1 MKKTWLGAVAAGTLL
16 LGACGNTE
24 TDSSSESSDDK
35 MTVYAST
42 FALKS
47 MAEEIGGDRVN
58 VEMVIPPG
66 ADPHTYEPTSKQ
78 MTQIA
83 EADLFLTIGHDFEP
97 YVESMEESLSG
108 ENVAFIKTAEDVTLL
123 NASETVHV
131 HEEEGHSEDE
141 HAHEEEGHSEDEHAH
156 EEEGHSEDEH
166 AHEEEGH
173 SEDEHAH
180 EEEGHSEDE
189 HAHEEEGH
197 SEDEHAH
204 HDHDHGQYDPHVWL
218 DPMNAI
224 TMAEAVEAA
233 FSEEAPDYK
242 DEFAD
247 RLSTFKEEAES
258 LDSEFK
264 AAVENGT
271 KSELLVTHA
280 AYGYLAER
288 YGFEQLP
295 IAGLTPSEEPSQQA
309 LKRIIEEARLH
320 DLNYIAFEDT
330 VTPKVAEVVKEEI
343 GAESVTIHNLESVT
357 KEQMEMS
364 YFDLMRENVKALET
378 ALK

>member
-24 TDSSSESSDDK
+24 GDNVSESTDQK
-35 MTVYAST
+35 LTVYAST

-83 EADLFLTIGHDFEP
+83 DADLFLTIGHDLEP
-97 YVESMEESLSG
+97 YVESMEKSLEG
-108 ENVAFIKTAEDVTLL
+108 QNVAFVKTAEDVTLL
-123 NASETVHV
+123 DAADTVHV
-131 HEEEGHSEDE
+131 HEEDGHSEDE
-141 HAHEEEGHSEDEHAH
+141 HAHEEEGHSEDEHAN
-156 EEEGHSEDEH
+156 EEEAHNEDE
-166 AHEEEGH
+166 
-173 SEDEHAH
+173 
-180 EEEGHSEDE
+180 
-189 HAHEEEGH
+189 
-197 SEDEHAH
+197 
-204 HDHDHGQYDPHVWL
+204 HDHGQYDPHVWL
-218 DPMNAI
+218 DPMNAVS
-224 TMAEAVEAA
+224 MAEAVEAA

-242 DEFAD
+242 DEFSE
-247 RLSTFKEEAES
+247 RLSAFKDEANT
-258 LDSEFK
+258 LDAELK
-264 AAVENGT
+264 AAVENGS

-288 YGFEQLP
+288 YGFDQLP

-330 VTPKVAEVVKEEI
+330 VTPKVAEVVKQEI
-343 GAESVTIHNLESVT
+343 GAESVTIYNLESVT
-357 KEQMEMS
+357 KEQMDKS

>member
-24 TDSSSESSDDK
+24 GDNASESTDQK
-35 MTVYAST
+35 LTIYAST

-83 EADLFLTIGHDFEP
+83 EADLFLTIGHDLEP
-97 YVESMEESLSG
+97 YVESMEKSLEG
-108 ENVAFIKTAEDVTLL
+108 QNVAFVKTAEDVTLL
-123 NASETVHV
+123 DAADTVHI
-131 HEEEGHSEDE
+131 HEEDGHSEDE
-141 HAHEEEGHSEDEHAH
+141 HAHEEEGHSEDEHAN
-156 EEEGHSEDEH
+156 EEEAHNEDE
-166 AHEEEGH
+166 
-173 SEDEHAH
+173 
-180 EEEGHSEDE
+180 
-189 HAHEEEGH
+189 
-197 SEDEHAH
+197 
-204 HDHDHGQYDPHVWL
+204 HDHGQYDPHVWL
-218 DPMNAI
+218 DPMNAVS
-224 TMAEAVEAA
+224 MAEAVEAA

-242 DEFAD
+242 DEFSE
-247 RLSTFKEEAES
+247 RLSAFKDEANT
-258 LDSEFK
+258 LDAELK
-264 AAVENGT
+264 AAVENGS

-288 YGFEQLP
+288 YGFDQLP

-330 VTPKVAEVVKEEI
+330 VTPKVAEVVKQEI
-343 GAESVTIHNLESVT
+343 GAESVTIYNLESVT
-357 KEQMEMS
+357 KEQMDKS

>member
-24 TDSSSESSDDK
+24 GDNASESTDEQL
-35 MTVYAST
+35 TVYAST

-47 MAEEIGGDRVN
+47 MAEEIGGVRVN

-83 EADLFLTIGHDFEP
+83 KADLFLTIGHDLEP
-97 YVESMEESLSG
+97 YVESMEKSLEG
-108 ENVAFIKTAEDVTLL
+108 QNVAFVKTAEDVTLL
-123 NASETVHV
+123 DAADTVHV
-131 HEEEGHSEDE
+131 HEEDGHEDDGHSEDE
-141 HAHEEEGHSEDEHAH
+141 HAEEG
-156 EEEGHSEDEH
+156 
-166 AHEEEGH
+166 
-173 SEDEHAH
+173 
-180 EEEGHSEDE
+180 
-189 HAHEEEGH
+189 
-197 SEDEHAH
+197 
-204 HDHDHGQYDPHVWL
+204 HDHGQYDPHVWL
-218 DPMNAI
+218 DPMNAVS
-224 TMAEAVEAA
+224 MAEAVEAA

-242 DEFAD
+242 DEFAE
-247 RLSTFKEEAES
+247 RLSTFKDEANA
-258 LDSEFK
+258 LDAELK
-264 AAVENGT
+264 AAVENGS

-288 YGFEQLP
+288 YGFDQLP

-330 VTPKVAEVVKEEI
+330 VTPKVAEVVKQEI
-343 GAESVTIHNLESVT
+343 GAESVTIYNLESVT
-357 KEQMEMS
+357 KEQMDKS

>member
-24 TDSSSESSDDK
+24 GDNASESTDGQL
-35 MTVYAST
+35 TVFAST

-47 MAEEIGGDRVN
+47 LAEEIGGDRVN

-83 EADLFLTIGHDFEP
+83 EADLFLTIGHDLEP
-97 YVESMEESLSG
+97 YVESMEKSLDG
-108 ENVAFIKTAEDVTLL
+108 QNVAFVKTAENVKLL
-123 NASETVHV
+123 DAADTVHV
-131 HEEEGHSEDE
+131 HEEEGHAEDD
-141 HAHEEEGHSEDEHAH
+141 HAHEEDAHSEDEHAH
-156 EEEGHSEDEH
+156 EEGDGHS
-166 AHEEEGH
+166 
-173 SEDEHAH
+173 
-180 EEEGHSEDE
+180 
-189 HAHEEEGH
+189 
-197 SEDEHAH
+197 
-204 HDHDHGQYDPHVWL
+204 HGQYDPHVWL
-218 DPMNAI
+218 DPTNAVS
-224 TMAEAVEAA
+224 MAEAVEAA

-242 DEFAD
+242 DEFAE
-247 RLSTFKEEAES
+247 RLSTFKDEANA
-258 LDSEFK
+258 LDAELK
-264 AAVENGT
+264 AAVENGS

-288 YGFEQLP
+288 YGFDQLP

-330 VTPKVAEVVKEEI
+330 VTPKVAEVVKQEI
-343 GAESVTIHNLESVT
+343 GAESVTIYNLESVT
-357 KEQMEMS
+357 KEQMDKS

>member
-24 TDSSSESSDDK
+24 GDNASDSTDQK
-35 MTVYAST
+35 LTVYAST

-78 MTQIA
+78 MTEIA
-83 EADLFLTIGHDFEP
+83 EADLFLTIGHDLEP
-97 YVESMEESLSG
+97 YVESMEKSLEG
-108 ENVAFIKTAEDVTLL
+108 QNVAFIKTAEDVTLL
-123 NASETVHV
+123 DASDTVHV
-131 HEEEGHSEDE
+131 HEEDGHSEDE
-141 HAHEEEGHSEDEHAH
+141 HAHEEEGHN
-156 EEEGHSEDEH
+156 HS
-166 AHEEEGH
+166 
-173 SEDEHAH
+173 
-180 EEEGHSEDE
+180 
-189 HAHEEEGH
+189 
-197 SEDEHAH
+197 
-204 HDHDHGQYDPHVWL
+204 HGQYDPHVWL
-218 DPMNAI
+218 DPMNAVS
-224 TMAEAVEAA
+224 MAEAIEAA

-242 DEFAD
+242 DEFSE
-247 RLSTFKEEAES
+247 RLSAFKDEANT
-258 LDSEFK
+258 LDAELK
-264 AAVENGT
+264 TAVENGS

-288 YGFEQLP
+288 YGFDQLP

-330 VTPKVAEVVKEEI
+330 VTPKVAEVVKQEI
-343 GAESVTIHNLESVT
+343 GAESVTIYNLESVT
-357 KEQMEMS
+357 KEQMDKS

>member
-24 TDSSSESSDDK
+24 GDNASESTDGQL
-35 MTVYAST
+35 TVFAST

-47 MAEEIGGDRVN
+47 LAEEIGGDRVH

-83 EADLFLTIGHDFEP
+83 EADLFLTIGHDLES
-97 YVESMEESLSG
+97 YVESMEKSLEG
-108 ENVAFIKTAEDVTLL
+108 QNVAFVKTAENVKLL
-123 NASETVHV
+123 DAADTVHV
-131 HEEEGHSEDE
+131 HDEEGHTEDE
-141 HAHEEEGHSEDEHAH
+141 YAHEEGDGHS
-156 EEEGHSEDEH
+156 
-166 AHEEEGH
+166 
-173 SEDEHAH
+173 
-180 EEEGHSEDE
+180 
-189 HAHEEEGH
+189 
-197 SEDEHAH
+197 
-204 HDHDHGQYDPHVWL
+204 HGQYDPHVWL
-218 DPMNAI
+218 DPMNAVS
-224 TMAEAVEAA
+224 MAEAVEAA

-242 DEFAD
+242 NEFAE
-247 RLSTFKEEAES
+247 RLSTFKDEANA
-258 LDSEFK
+258 LDTELK
-264 AAVENGT
+264 AAVENGS

-288 YGFEQLP
+288 YGFDQLP

-309 LKRIIEEARLH
+309 LKRIIKEARLH

-330 VTPKVAEVVKEEI
+330 VTPKVAEVVKQEI
-343 GAESVTIHNLESVT
+343 GAESVTIYNLESVT
-357 KEQMEMS
+357 KEQMDKS

>member
-24 TDSSSESSDDK
+24 GDNASESTDDQL
-35 MTVYAST
+35 TVYAST

-47 MAEEIGGDRVN
+47 IAEEIGGDRVN

-83 EADLFLTIGHDFEP
+83 EADLFLTIGHDLEP
-97 YVESMEESLSG
+97 YVESMEKSLEG
-108 ENVAFIKTAEDVTLL
+108 QNVAFVKTAEDVTLL
-123 NASETVHV
+123 DSADTVHV
-131 HEEEGHSEDE
+131 HGEDGHSEDE
-141 HAHEEEGHSEDEHAH
+141 HAHEEEEGHAEDEHAT
-156 EEEGHSEDEH
+156 EEAHAEDE
-166 AHEEEGH
+166 
-173 SEDEHAH
+173 
-180 EEEGHSEDE
+180 
-189 HAHEEEGH
+189 
-197 SEDEHAH
+197 
-204 HDHDHGQYDPHVWL
+204 HDHGQYDPHVWL
-218 DPMNAI
+218 DPMNAVS
-224 TMAEAVEAA
+224 MAEAVEAA

-242 DEFAD
+242 DEFSE
-247 RLSTFKEEAES
+247 RLSAFKDEANA
-258 LDSEFK
+258 LDAELK
-264 AAVENGT
+264 AAVENGS

-288 YGFEQLP
+288 YGFDQLP

-330 VTPKVAEVVKEEI
+330 VTPKVAEVVKQEI
-343 GAESVTIHNLESVT
+343 GAESVTIYNLESVT
-357 KEQMEMS
+357 KEQMDKS

>member
-24 TDSSSESSDDK
+24 VDNASESTDGQL
-35 MTVYAST
+35 TVFAST

-47 MAEEIGGDRVN
+47 LAEEIGGDRVN

-83 EADLFLTIGHDFEP
+83 AADLFLTIGHDLEP
-97 YVESMEESLSG
+97 YVESIEKSLEG
-108 ENVAFIKTAEDVTLL
+108 QNVAFVKTAENVKLL
-123 NASETVHV
+123 DAADTVHV
-131 HEEEGHSEDE
+131 HDEEGHTEDDHAHEEEEHSEDE
-141 HAHEEEGHSEDEHAH
+141 HAHEEGDGHS
-156 EEEGHSEDEH
+156 
-166 AHEEEGH
+166 
-173 SEDEHAH
+173 
-180 EEEGHSEDE
+180 
-189 HAHEEEGH
+189 
-197 SEDEHAH
+197 
-204 HDHDHGQYDPHVWL
+204 HGQYDPHVWL
-218 DPMNAI
+218 DPMNAVS
-224 TMAEAVEAA
+224 MAEAVEAA

-242 DEFAD
+242 DEFAE
-247 RLSTFKEEAES
+247 RLSTFKDEANA
-258 LDSEFK
+258 LDAELK
-264 AAVENGT
+264 AAVENGS

-330 VTPKVAEVVKEEI
+330 VTPKVAEVVKQEI
-343 GAESVTIHNLESVT
+343 GAESVTIYNLESVT
-357 KEQMEMS
+357 KEQMDKS

>member
-24 TDSSSESSDDK
+24 GDNASESTDGQL
-35 MTVYAST
+35 TVFAST

-47 MAEEIGGDRVN
+47 LAEEIGGDRIN

-83 EADLFLTIGHDFEP
+83 EADLFLTIGHDLEP
-97 YVESMEESLSG
+97 YVESIEKSLEG
-108 ENVAFIKTAEDVTLL
+108 QNVAFVKTAENVKLL
-123 NASETVHV
+123 DAADTVHV
-131 HEEEGHSEDE
+131 HDEEGHTEDDHAHEEEEHSEDE
-141 HAHEEEGHSEDEHAH
+141 HAHEEGDGHS
-156 EEEGHSEDEH
+156 
-166 AHEEEGH
+166 
-173 SEDEHAH
+173 
-180 EEEGHSEDE
+180 
-189 HAHEEEGH
+189 
-197 SEDEHAH
+197 
-204 HDHDHGQYDPHVWL
+204 HGQYDPHVWL
-218 DPMNAI
+218 DPMNAVS
-224 TMAEAVEAA
+224 MAEAVEAA

-242 DEFAD
+242 DEFAE
-247 RLSTFKEEAES
+247 RLSTFKDEANA
-258 LDSEFK
+258 LDAELK
-264 AAVENGT
+264 AAVENGS

-288 YGFEQLP
+288 YGFDQLP

-309 LKRIIEEARLH
+309 LKWIIEEARLH

-330 VTPKVAEVVKEEI
+330 VTPKVAEVVKQEI
-343 GAESVTIHNLESVT
+343 GAESVTIYNLESVT
-357 KEQMEMS
+357 KEQMDKS

>member
-24 TDSSSESSDDK
+24 GDNTTESTGDK
-35 MTVYAST
+35 LTVYAST

-47 MAEEIGGDRVN
+47 IAEEIGGDQVN

-66 ADPHTYEPTSKQ
+66 ADPHTFEPTSKQ

-83 EADLFLTIGHDFEP
+83 EADLFLTIGHDLEP
-97 YVESMEESLSG
+97 YVESMEKSLDG
-108 ENVAFIKTAEDVTLL
+108 QNVTFVKTAENVALL
-123 NASETVHV
+123 DATDTVHV
-131 HEEEGHSEDE
+131 HEEDGHSEDG
-141 HAHEEEGHSEDEHAH
+141 HAH
-156 EEEGHSEDEH
+156 
-166 AHEEEGH
+166 
-173 SEDEHAH
+173 
-180 EEEGHSEDE
+180 
-189 HAHEEEGH
+189 
-197 SEDEHAH
+197 
-204 HDHDHGQYDPHVWL
+204 HDHGQYDPHVWL
-218 DPMNAI
+218 DPMNAF

-233 FSEEAPDYK
+233 LSEEAPDYK

-247 RLSTFKEEAES
+247 RLSAFKEETDS
-258 LDSEFK
+258 LDSELA

-320 DLNYIAFEDT
+320 DLNYIAFENT

-343 GAESVTIHNLESVT
+343 GAESVTIYNLESVT
-357 KEQMEMS
+357 KEQMDKS

>member
-24 TDSSSESSDDK
+24 GDNASESTDEK
-35 MTVYAST
+35 LTVYAST

-83 EADLFLTIGHDFEP
+83 EADLFLTIGHDLEP
-97 YVESMEESLSG
+97 YVESMEKSLEG
-108 ENVAFIKTAEDVTLL
+108 QNVAFVKTAEDVTLL
-123 NASETVHV
+123 DAADTVHV
-131 HEEEGHSEDE
+131 HGEDEHSEDE
-141 HAHEEEGHSEDEHAH
+141 HAHEEEGHSEDEHAN
-156 EEEGHSEDEH
+156 EDE
-166 AHEEEGH
+166 AHN
-173 SEDEHAH
+173 EDE
-180 EEEGHSEDE
+180 
-189 HAHEEEGH
+189 
-197 SEDEHAH
+197 
-204 HDHDHGQYDPHVWL
+204 HDHGQYDPHVWL
-218 DPMNAI
+218 DPMNAVS
-224 TMAEAVEAA
+224 MAEAVEAA

-242 DEFAD
+242 DEFSE
-247 RLSTFKEEAES
+247 RLSAFKDEANT
-258 LDSEFK
+258 LDAELK
-264 AAVENGT
+264 AAVENGS

-288 YGFEQLP
+288 YGFDQLP

-330 VTPKVAEVVKEEI
+330 VTPKVAEVVKQEI
-343 GAESVTIHNLESVT
+343 GAESVTIYNLESVT
-357 KEQMEMS
+357 KEQMDKS

>member
-24 TDSSSESSDDK
+24 GDNASESTDGQL
-35 MTVYAST
+35 TVFAST

-47 MAEEIGGDRVN
+47 LAEEIGGDRVN
-58 VEMVIPPG
+58 VEMIIPPG

-83 EADLFLTIGHDFEP
+83 EADLFLTIGHDLEP
-97 YVESMEESLSG
+97 YVESMEKSLEG
-108 ENVAFIKTAEDVTLL
+108 QNVVFVKTAENVKLL
-123 NASETVHV
+123 DAADTVHV
-131 HEEEGHSEDE
+131 HDEEGHTEDD

-156 EEEGHSEDEH
+156 EEGDGHS
-166 AHEEEGH
+166 
-173 SEDEHAH
+173 
-180 EEEGHSEDE
+180 
-189 HAHEEEGH
+189 
-197 SEDEHAH
+197 
-204 HDHDHGQYDPHVWL
+204 HGQYDPHVWL
-218 DPMNAI
+218 DPTNAVS
-224 TMAEAVEAA
+224 MAEAVEAA

-242 DEFAD
+242 NEFAE
-247 RLSTFKEEAES
+247 RLSTFKDEANA
-258 LDSEFK
+258 LDTELK
-264 AAVENGT
+264 AAVENGS

-288 YGFEQLP
+288 YGFDQLP

-330 VTPKVAEVVKEEI
+330 VTPKVAEVVKQEI
-343 GAESVTIHNLESVT
+343 GAENVTIYNLESVT
-357 KEQMEMS
+357 KEQMDKS

>member
-24 TDSSSESSDDK
+24 GDNASESTDDQL
-35 MTVYAST
+35 TVYAST

-47 MAEEIGGDRVN
+47 IAEEIGGDRVN

-83 EADLFLTIGHDFEP
+83 EADLFLTIGHDLEP
-97 YVESMEESLSG
+97 YVETMEESLNG
-108 ENVAFIKTAEDVTLL
+108 ENVTFIKTAEDVTLL

-166 AHEEEGH
+166 AH
-173 SEDEHAH
+173 
-180 EEEGHSEDE
+180 
-189 HAHEEEGH
+189 
-197 SEDEHAH
+197 
-204 HDHDHGQYDPHVWL
+204 HDHGQYDPHVWL
-218 DPMNAI
+218 DPMNAVS
-224 TMAEAVEAA
+224 MAEAVEAA

-247 RLSTFKEEAES
+247 RLSTFKKEAES
-258 LDSEFK
+258 LDNEFK

-280 AYGYLAER
+280 AYGYMAER

-330 VTPKVAEVVKEEI
+330 VTPKVAEVVKQEI
-343 GAESVTIHNLESVT
+343 GAESVTIYNLESVT
-357 KEQMEMS
+357 KEQMDKS

>member
-24 TDSSSESSDDK
+24 GDNASESTDQK
-35 MTVYAST
+35 LTVYAST

-47 MAEEIGGDRVN
+47 MAEEIGCDRVN

-83 EADLFLTIGHDFEP
+83 EADLFLTIGHDLEP
-97 YVESMEESLSG
+97 YVESMEKSLEG
-108 ENVAFIKTAEDVTLL
+108 QNVAFVKTAEDVTLL
-123 NASETVHV
+123 DASDTVHV
-131 HEEEGHSEDE
+131 HGEDEHSEDE
-141 HAHEEEGHSEDEHAH
+141 HANEEEAHNEDE
-156 EEEGHSEDEH
+156 
-166 AHEEEGH
+166 
-173 SEDEHAH
+173 
-180 EEEGHSEDE
+180 
-189 HAHEEEGH
+189 
-197 SEDEHAH
+197 
-204 HDHDHGQYDPHVWL
+204 HDHGQYDPHVWL

-224 TMAEAVEAA
+224 SMAEAVEAA

-242 DEFAD
+242 DEFSE
-247 RLSTFKEEAES
+247 RLSAFKDEANT
-258 LDSEFK
+258 LDAELK
-264 AAVENGT
+264 AAVENGS

-288 YGFEQLP
+288 YGFDQLP

-330 VTPKVAEVVKEEI
+330 VKPKVAEVVKQEI
-343 GAESVTIHNLESVT
+343 GAESVTIYNLESVT
-357 KEQMEMS
+357 KEQMDKS

>member
-24 TDSSSESSDDK
+24 GDNASESTDDQL
-35 MTVYAST
+35 TVYAST

-47 MAEEIGGDRVN
+47 IAEEIGGDRVN

-83 EADLFLTIGHDFEP
+83 EADLFLTIGHDLEP
-97 YVESMEESLSG
+97 YVESMEKSLEG
-108 ENVAFIKTAEDVTLL
+108 QNVAFVKTAEDVTLL
-123 NASETVHV
+123 DSADTVHV
-131 HEEEGHSEDE
+131 HGEDGHSEDE
-141 HAHEEEGHSEDEHAH
+141 HAHEEEGHAEDEHAT
-156 EEEGHSEDEH
+156 EEAHAEDE
-166 AHEEEGH
+166 
-173 SEDEHAH
+173 
-180 EEEGHSEDE
+180 
-189 HAHEEEGH
+189 
-197 SEDEHAH
+197 
-204 HDHDHGQYDPHVWL
+204 HDHGQYDPHVWL
-218 DPMNAI
+218 DPMNAVS
-224 TMAEAVEAA
+224 MAEAVEAA

-242 DEFAD
+242 DEFSE
-247 RLSTFKEEAES
+247 RLSAFKDEANA
-258 LDSEFK
+258 LDAELK
-264 AAVENGT
+264 AAVENGS

-288 YGFEQLP
+288 YGFDQLP

-330 VTPKVAEVVKEEI
+330 VTPKVAEVVKQEI
-343 GAESVTIHNLESVT
+343 GAESVTIYNLESVT
-357 KEQMEMS
+357 KEQMDKS

>member
-24 TDSSSESSDDK
+24 GDNATESTDDQL
-35 MTVYAST
+35 TVYAST

-83 EADLFLTIGHDFEP
+83 EADLFLTIGHDLEP
-97 YVESMEESLSG
+97 YVESMEKSLEG
-108 ENVAFIKTAEDVTLL
+108 QNVAFVKTAEDVTLL
-123 NASETVHV
+123 DAADTVHV
-131 HEEEGHSEDE
+131 HEEDGHSEDEHGHEEEGHSEDE
-141 HAHEEEGHSEDEHAH
+141 HAQEEDG
-156 EEEGHSEDEH
+156 
-166 AHEEEGH
+166 
-173 SEDEHAH
+173 
-180 EEEGHSEDE
+180 
-189 HAHEEEGH
+189 
-197 SEDEHAH
+197 
-204 HDHDHGQYDPHVWL
+204 HDHGQYDPHVWL
-218 DPMNAI
+218 DPMNAVS
-224 TMAEAVEAA
+224 MAEAVEAA

-242 DEFAD
+242 DEFAE
-247 RLSTFKEEAES
+247 RLSAFKDEANA
-258 LDSEFK
+258 LDAELKS
-264 AAVENGT
+264 AVENGS

-330 VTPKVAEVVKEEI
+330 VTPKVAEVVKQEI
-343 GAESVTIHNLESVT
+343 GAESVTIYNLESVT
-357 KEQMEMS
+357 KEQMDKS

>member
-24 TDSSSESSDDK
+24 GDNASESTDGQL
-35 MTVYAST
+35 TVFAST

-47 MAEEIGGDRVN
+47 LAEEIGGDRVH

-83 EADLFLTIGHDFEP
+83 EADLFLTIGHDLEP
-97 YVESMEESLSG
+97 YVESMEKSLDG
-108 ENVAFIKTAEDVTLL
+108 QNVAFVKTAENVKLL
-123 NASETVHV
+123 DAADTVHV
-131 HEEEGHSEDE
+131 HDEEGHTEDD

-156 EEEGHSEDEH
+156 EEGDGHS
-166 AHEEEGH
+166 
-173 SEDEHAH
+173 
-180 EEEGHSEDE
+180 
-189 HAHEEEGH
+189 
-197 SEDEHAH
+197 
-204 HDHDHGQYDPHVWL
+204 HGQYDPHVWL
-218 DPMNAI
+218 DPMNAVS
-224 TMAEAVEAA
+224 MAEAVEAA

-242 DEFAD
+242 DEFAE
-247 RLSTFKEEAES
+247 RLSTFKDEAND
-258 LDSEFK
+258 LDAELK
-264 AAVENGT
+264 AAVENGS

-288 YGFEQLP
+288 YGFDQLP

-330 VTPKVAEVVKEEI
+330 VTPKVAEVVKQEI
-343 GAESVTIHNLESVT
+343 GAESVTIYNLESVT
-357 KEQMEMS
+357 KEQMDKS

>member
-24 TDSSSESSDDK
+24 GDNASESTDGQL
-35 MTVYAST
+35 TVFAST

-47 MAEEIGGDRVN
+47 LAEEIGGDRVN

-83 EADLFLTIGHDFEP
+83 EADLFLTIGHDLEP
-97 YVESMEESLSG
+97 YVESMEKSLDG
-108 ENVAFIKTAEDVTLL
+108 QNVAFVKTAENVKLL
-123 NASETVHV
+123 DAADTVHV
-131 HEEEGHSEDE
+131 HEEEGHAED
-141 HAHEEEGHSEDEHAH
+141 EGHSEDEHAN
-156 EEEGHSEDEH
+156 EEASHSEDEH
-166 AHEEEGH
+166 
-173 SEDEHAH
+173 
-180 EEEGHSEDE
+180 
-189 HAHEEEGH
+189 
-197 SEDEHAH
+197 
-204 HDHDHGQYDPHVWL
+204 DHGKYDPHVWL
-218 DPMNAI
+218 DPTNAVS
-224 TMAEAVEAA
+224 MAEAVEAA

-242 DEFAD
+242 DEFAE
-247 RLSTFKEEAES
+247 RLSTFKDEANA
-258 LDSEFK
+258 LDAELK
-264 AAVENGT
+264 AAVENGS

-288 YGFEQLP
+288 YGFDQLP

-330 VTPKVAEVVKEEI
+330 VTPKVAEVVKQEI
-343 GAESVTIHNLESVT
+343 GAESVTIYNLESVT
-357 KEQMEMS
+357 KEQMDKS

>member
-24 TDSSSESSDDK
+24 GDNASESTDGQL
-35 MTVYAST
+35 TVFAST

-47 MAEEIGGDRVN
+47 LAEEIGGDRVH

-83 EADLFLTIGHDFEP
+83 EADLFLTIGHDLEP
-97 YVESMEESLSG
+97 YVESMEKSLEG
-108 ENVAFIKTAEDVTLL
+108 QNVAFVKTAENVKLL
-123 NASETVHV
+123 DAADTVHV
-131 HEEEGHSEDE
+131 HEEEGHAED
-141 HAHEEEGHSEDEHAH
+141 EGHSEDEHAN
-156 EEEGHSEDEH
+156 EEASHSEDEH
-166 AHEEEGH
+166 
-173 SEDEHAH
+173 
-180 EEEGHSEDE
+180 
-189 HAHEEEGH
+189 
-197 SEDEHAH
+197 
-204 HDHDHGQYDPHVWL
+204 DHGKYDPHVWL
-218 DPMNAI
+218 DPTNAVS
-224 TMAEAVEAA
+224 MAEAVEAA

-242 DEFAD
+242 DEFAE
-247 RLSTFKEEAES
+247 RLSTFKDEANA
-258 LDSEFK
+258 LDAELK
-264 AAVENGT
+264 AAVENGS

-288 YGFEQLP
+288 YGFDQLP

-330 VTPKVAEVVKEEI
+330 VTPKVAEVVKQEI
-343 GAESVTIHNLESVT
+343 GAESVTIYNLESVT
-357 KEQMEMS
+357 KEQMDKS

>member
-24 TDSSSESSDDK
+24 GDNASESTDGQL
-35 MTVYAST
+35 TVFAST

-47 MAEEIGGDRVN
+47 LAEEIGGDRVH

-83 EADLFLTIGHDFEP
+83 EADLFLTIGHDLEP
-97 YVESMEESLSG
+97 YVESMEKSLDG
-108 ENVAFIKTAEDVTLL
+108 QNVVFVKTAENVKLL
-123 NASETVHV
+123 DAADTVHV
-131 HEEEGHSEDE
+131 HDEEGHTEDD
-141 HAHEEEGHSEDEHAH
+141 HAHEEEGHSEDEYAH
-156 EEEGHSEDEH
+156 EEGDGHS
-166 AHEEEGH
+166 
-173 SEDEHAH
+173 
-180 EEEGHSEDE
+180 
-189 HAHEEEGH
+189 
-197 SEDEHAH
+197 
-204 HDHDHGQYDPHVWL
+204 HGQYDPHVWL
-218 DPMNAI
+218 DPMNAVS
-224 TMAEAVEAA
+224 MAEAVEAA

-242 DEFAD
+242 NEFAE
-247 RLSTFKEEAES
+247 RLSTFKDEANA
-258 LDSEFK
+258 LDTELK
-264 AAVENGT
+264 AAVENGS

-288 YGFEQLP
+288 YGFDQLP

-309 LKRIIEEARLH
+309 LKRIIKEARLH

-330 VTPKVAEVVKEEI
+330 VTPKVAEVVKQEI
-343 GAESVTIHNLESVT
+343 GAESVTIYNLESVT
-357 KEQMEMS
+357 KEQMDKS

>member
-1 MKKTWLGAVAAGTLL
+1 MKKTWFGAVAAGTLL

-24 TDSSSESSDDK
+24 GDNASESTDGQL
-35 MTVYAST
+35 TVYAST

-83 EADLFLTIGHDFEP
+83 EADLFLKIGHDLEP
-97 YVESMEESLSG
+97 YVDSMEESLDG
-108 ENVAFIKTAEDVTLL
+108 QNVAFVKTAENVTLL
-123 NASETVHV
+123 EASDTVSS
-131 HEEEGHSEDE
+131 HEEEGHSEE
-141 HAHEEEGHSEDEHAH
+141 EDEH
-156 EEEGHSEDEH
+156 EEDSSEDNH
-166 AHEEEGH
+166 DSH
-173 SEDEHAH
+173 S
-180 EEEGHSEDE
+180 
-189 HAHEEEGH
+189 
-197 SEDEHAH
+197 
-204 HDHDHGQYDPHVWL
+204 QYDPHVWL
-218 DPMNAI
+218 DPTNAVS
-224 TMAEAVEAA
+224 MAEAVEAA

-242 DEFAD
+242 DEFAE
-247 RLSTFKEEAES
+247 RLSTFKDEANA
-258 LDSEFK
+258 LDAELK
-264 AAVENGT
+264 AAVENGS

-288 YGFEQLP
+288 YGFDQLP

-330 VTPKVAEVVKEEI
+330 VTPKVAEVVKQEI
-343 GAESVTIHNLESVT
+343 GAESVTIYNLESVT
-357 KEQMEMS
+357 KEQMDKS
-364 YFDLMRENVKALET
+364 YFDLMRENVKALEA

>member
-24 TDSSSESSDDK
+24 GDNASESTDGQL
-35 MTVYAST
+35 TVFAST

-47 MAEEIGGDRVN
+47 LAEEIGGDRVN

-83 EADLFLTIGHDFEP
+83 EADLFLTIGHDLEP
-97 YVESMEESLSG
+97 YVESMEKSLDG
-108 ENVAFIKTAEDVTLL
+108 QNVAFVKTAENVKLL
-123 NASETVHV
+123 DAADTVHV
-131 HEEEGHSEDE
+131 HEEEGHAED
-141 HAHEEEGHSEDEHAH
+141 EGHSEDEHAN
-156 EEEGHSEDEH
+156 EEASHSEDEY
-166 AHEEEGH
+166 
-173 SEDEHAH
+173 
-180 EEEGHSEDE
+180 
-189 HAHEEEGH
+189 
-197 SEDEHAH
+197 
-204 HDHDHGQYDPHVWL
+204 DHGKYDPHVWL
-218 DPMNAI
+218 DPTNAVS
-224 TMAEAVEAA
+224 MAEAVEAA

-242 DEFAD
+242 DEFAE
-247 RLSTFKEEAES
+247 RLSTFKDEANA
-258 LDSEFK
+258 LDAELK
-264 AAVENGT
+264 AAVENGS

-288 YGFEQLP
+288 YGFDQLP

-330 VTPKVAEVVKEEI
+330 VTPKVAEVVKQEI
-343 GAESVTIHNLESVT
+343 GAESVTIYNLESVT
-357 KEQMEMS
+357 KEQMDKS

>member
-24 TDSSSESSDDK
+24 GDNASESTDGQL
-35 MTVYAST
+35 TVFAST

-47 MAEEIGGDRVN
+47 LAEEIGGDRVH

-83 EADLFLTIGHDFEP
+83 EADLFLTIGHDLEP
-97 YVESMEESLSG
+97 YVESMEKSLEG
-108 ENVAFIKTAEDVTLL
+108 QNVAFVKTAENVKLL
-123 NASETVHV
+123 DAADTVHV
-131 HEEEGHSEDE
+131 HDEEGHTEDDHAHEEDAHSEDE
-141 HAHEEEGHSEDEHAH
+141 HAHEEGDGHS
-156 EEEGHSEDEH
+156 
-166 AHEEEGH
+166 
-173 SEDEHAH
+173 
-180 EEEGHSEDE
+180 
-189 HAHEEEGH
+189 
-197 SEDEHAH
+197 
-204 HDHDHGQYDPHVWL
+204 HGQYDPHVWL
-218 DPMNAI
+218 DPMNAVS
-224 TMAEAVEAA
+224 MAEAVEAA

-242 DEFAD
+242 DKFAE
-247 RLSTFKEEAES
+247 RLSTFKDEANA
-258 LDSEFK
+258 LDAELK
-264 AAVENGT
+264 AAVENGS

-288 YGFEQLP
+288 YGFDQLP

-330 VTPKVAEVVKEEI
+330 VTPKVAEVVKQEI
-343 GAESVTIHNLESVT
+343 GAESVTIYNLESVT
-357 KEQMEMS
+357 KEQMDKS

>member
-24 TDSSSESSDDK
+24 GDNATESTDDQL
-35 MTVYAST
+35 TVYAST

-83 EADLFLTIGHDFEP
+83 EADLFLTIGHDLEP
-97 YVESMEESLSG
+97 YVESMEKSLEG
-108 ENVAFIKTAEDVTLL
+108 QNVAFVKTAEDVTLL
-123 NASETVHV
+123 DAADTVHV
-131 HEEEGHSEDE
+131 HEEDGHSEDE
-141 HAHEEEGHSEDEHAH
+141 HAHEEEGHSEDEQAH
-156 EEEGHSEDEH
+156 EEDG
-166 AHEEEGH
+166 
-173 SEDEHAH
+173 
-180 EEEGHSEDE
+180 
-189 HAHEEEGH
+189 
-197 SEDEHAH
+197 
-204 HDHDHGQYDPHVWL
+204 HDHGQYDPHVWL
-218 DPMNAI
+218 DPMNAVS
-224 TMAEAVEAA
+224 MAEAVEAA

-242 DEFAD
+242 DEFAE
-247 RLSTFKEEAES
+247 RLSAFKDEANA
-258 LDSEFK
+258 LDAELKS
-264 AAVENGT
+264 AVENGS

-330 VTPKVAEVVKEEI
+330 VTPKVAEVVKQEI
-343 GAESVTIHNLESVT
+343 GAESVTIYNLESVT
-357 KEQMEMS
+357 KEQMDKS

>member
-1 MKKTWLGAVAAGTLL
+1 
-16 LGACGNTE
+16 
-24 TDSSSESSDDK
+24 
-35 MTVYAST
+35 
-42 FALKS
+42 

-83 EADLFLTIGHDFEP
+83 DADLFLTIGHDLEP
-97 YVESMEESLSG
+97 YVESMEKSLEG
-108 ENVAFIKTAEDVTLL
+108 QNVAFVKTAEDVTLL
-123 NASETVHV
+123 DAADTVHV
-131 HEEEGHSEDE
+131 HEEDGHSEDE
-141 HAHEEEGHSEDEHAH
+141 HAHEEEGHSEDEHAN
-156 EEEGHSEDEH
+156 EEEAHNEDE
-166 AHEEEGH
+166 
-173 SEDEHAH
+173 
-180 EEEGHSEDE
+180 
-189 HAHEEEGH
+189 
-197 SEDEHAH
+197 
-204 HDHDHGQYDPHVWL
+204 HDHGQYDPHVWL
-218 DPMNAI
+218 DPMNAVS
-224 TMAEAVEAA
+224 MAEAVEAA

-242 DEFAD
+242 DEFSE
-247 RLSTFKEEAES
+247 RLSAFKDEANT
-258 LDSEFK
+258 LDAELK
-264 AAVENGT
+264 AAVENGS

-288 YGFEQLP
+288 YGFDQLP

-330 VTPKVAEVVKEEI
+330 VTPKVAEVVKQEI
-343 GAESVTIHNLESVT
+343 GAESVTIYNLESVT
-357 KEQMEMS
+357 KEQMDKS